1 MKQLLPIWSFLLLAV
16 LTACNSRE
24 SQEMEAALEQAKA
37 VYGDGNL
44 EIEVDTVLFIP
55 GLSEAPAYFA
65 GKRQYGKAALA
76 ALLNGYTEKDF
87 DKEAAMLS
95 FKEAEH
101 YGELAQDSLTMARAE
116 YWMGRMLFYDYM
128 KREALSLFRKSEGF
142 FGCHYSEKALT
153 MNAEACSYLLLHV
166 FDSAEVCLKN
176 SLVLAEM
183 CESEEAKQKA
193 LNNYAILYQIQ
204 GDFDKAVDYLRM
216 VKPTNDQQTVLNRL
230 NLGRLFMTI
239 GEMDSA
245 AYYFYQMESF
255 LSLDNIKDE
264 TMASAYAS
272 LSQFA
277 ELQGDFTKALKYQ
290 KNDKQY
296 LIKVKDRIEKDGVYR
311 IQQQFD
317 FEKMKNE
324 MNEKVIVRQRI
335 ILLMSF
341 VVIFVFVALVMLQR
355 RLAKIHKQEIVTKER
370 TLFYVRQYTELL
382 TKQGKTMQKLAIVI
396 DNKEDKALLE
406 NLRATVFGRKDPWDA
421 LIEVFDILH
430 PNERER
436 IAHQYANLNDMELKD
451 IILSYF
457 NVSRQDE
464 ALLLKTGIHS
474 VDKIRISVKRK
485 KQQISE
491 KQ

>member
-1 MKQLLPIWSFLLLAV
+1 MIVNTVYAKALSILDHPQLSARPKQCVLHIAQPVRIIMARHVCSISRRICLVIRIQQYVRQLLF
-16 LTACNSRE
+16 
-24 SQEMEAALEQAKA
+24 ALQR
-37 VYGDGNL
+37 
-44 EIEVDTVLFIP
+44 F
-55 GLSEAPAYFA
+55 
-65 GKRQYGKAALA
+65 
-76 ALLNGYTEKDF
+76 
-87 DKEAAMLS
+87 
-95 FKEAEH
+95 
-101 YGELAQDSLTMARAE
+101 
-116 YWMGRMLFYDYM
+116 
-128 KREALSLFRKSEGF
+128 
-142 FGCHYSEKALT
+142 
-153 MNAEACSYLLLHV
+153 
-166 FDSAEVCLKN
+166 
-176 SLVLAEM
+176 
-183 CESEEAKQKA
+183 
-193 LNNYAILYQIQ
+193 
-204 GDFDKAVDYLRM
+204 
-216 VKPTNDQQTVLNRL
+216 
-230 NLGRLFMTI
+230 
-239 GEMDSA
+239 
-245 AYYFYQMESF
+245 
-255 LSLDNIKDE
+255 
-264 TMASAYAS
+264 
-272 LSQFA
+272 
-277 ELQGDFTKALKYQ
+277 GDFTKALEYQ

-355 RLAKIHKQEIVTKER
+355 RLAKIHKQEIATKER